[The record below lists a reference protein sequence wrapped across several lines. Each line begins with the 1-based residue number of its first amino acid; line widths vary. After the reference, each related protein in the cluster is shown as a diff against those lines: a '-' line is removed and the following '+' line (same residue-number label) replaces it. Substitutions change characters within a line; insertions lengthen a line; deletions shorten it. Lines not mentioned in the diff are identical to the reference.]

1 MAKKIKMKSRKQF
14 LTTMGLGLTGIA
26 MGKNPVRLENNDLPQ
41 LEFAFTAA
49 ITLGTVQELG
59 NTPHG
64 RRRIIP
70 ITGGTFEGPAIKGTV
85 EPGGAD
91 WQIIRADNVA
101 ELDAQYTLKTDDG
114 VFIYIRN
121 KGYRHGPAEV
131 LQRLSKGEA
140 VDPKEYYFRAAPV
153 FETASEKYNYLNKF
167 IYIASGE
174 RKKDSVV
181 IHFYKVL

>member
-1 MAKKIKMKSRKQF
+1 MKSRKQF
-14 LTTMGLGLTGIA
+14 LTAMGLGITGMA
-26 MGKNPVRLENNDLPQ
+26 MGKNPIHLQNDELPQ
-41 LEFAFTAA
+41 LEFAFTATV
-49 ITLGTVQELG
+49 TLGVIQEVG

-70 ITGGTFEGPAIKGTV
+70 ITGGTFEGMAIKGTV

-91 WQIIRADNVA
+91 WQIIRTDNVA
-101 ELDAQYTLKTDDG
+101 ELDALYTLKTDDG
-114 VFIYIRN
+114 VLIYVRN

-131 LQRLSKGEA
+131 LQRLAKGEE
-140 VDPKEYYFRAAPV
+140 VNPKEYYFRATPA

-174 RKKDSVV
+174 RKKESVI

>member
-1 MAKKIKMKSRKQF
+1 MKSRKQF
-14 LTTMGLGLTGIA
+14 LTTMGLGITGMA
-26 MGKNPVRLENNDLPQ
+26 FGKNLIQIEKDELPQ
-41 LEFAFTAA
+41 LEFAFIATV
-49 ITLGTVQELG
+49 TLGAIQEVG

-114 VFIYIRN
+114 FFIYIRN
-121 KGYRHGPAEV
+121 KGYRHGPVEV
-131 LQRLSKGEA
+131 LQRLAKGEE
-140 VDPKEYYFRAAPV
+140 VNPKEYYFRAAPV
-153 FETASEKYNYLNKF
+153 FETASEKYNYLNKY